1 VSVRPRLADGLKA
14 VADYMRRYPYGCME
28 QKVSAAVALRDPKL
42 WERWAAEVPAYM
54 DEDGLVKYFP
64 SLPSG
69 DPVLTAYLL
78 AVSRAAGW
86 AFPGDLP
93 ARMTAGLRRFVE
105 GRLVRPSPL
114 PAADL
119 TVRKLAAMAAL
130 GRAGAAEPALIGSLT
145 IEPNLWPTSA
155 VIDWIE
161 ILLAMPAMP
170 QRQERLA
177 EAEQVLR
184 GRLTYQGERLAFSTE
199 ASDGLGWLMVS
210 SDLNAVRLILT
221 ALQLEGWQQDLPQLV
236 RGALARQRHGHW
248 DLTTANAWGV
258 LAMER
263 FSERFEAGDLTG
275 TTRVGVAGQDRV
287 VDWDSP
293 LRSDSL
299 LLAWPPGS
307 AELAVEHQGA
317 GKPWLSVQGL
327 AALPLKEPLSSG
339 YTLRKTVSAVERRDP
354 DRWSR
359 GDVLRVRI
367 EIEAQAD
374 MTWVAVS
381 DPVPAGGVILGAG
394 LGRDSRLLAPDEER
408 RPRLRPA
415 YEERSF
421 EAFRAYYEVAP
432 RGRWAVEYALRL
444 NQPGTFSL
452 PPTRVEALYAPE
464 VFGEIPNE
472 RIEVL
477 P

>member
-1 VSVRPRLADGLKA
+1 
-14 VADYMRRYPYGCME
+14 
-28 QKVSAAVALRDPKL
+28 
-42 WERWAAEVPAYM
+42 
-54 DEDGLVKYFP
+54 
-64 SLPSG
+64 
-69 DPVLTAYLL
+69 
-78 AVSRAAGW
+78 
-86 AFPGDLP
+86 
-93 ARMTAGLRRFVE
+93 
-105 GRLVRPSPL
+105 
-114 PAADL
+114 
-119 TVRKLAAMAAL
+119 
-130 GRAGAAEPALIGSLT
+130 
-145 IEPNLWPTSA
+145 
-155 VIDWIE
+155 
-161 ILLAMPAMP
+161 
-170 QRQERLA
+170 
-177 EAEQVLR
+177 
-184 GRLTYQGERLAFSTE
+184 
-199 ASDGLGWLMVS
+199 MVS